1 MSRWFTKK
9 LRHLMALERIVRF
22 DEQFLH
28 MDFFERHLRL
38 LSAKYARVVY
48 HYPAWFVT
56 IPLVIGVALSTGLL
70 FLNKTD
76 SAMYLYTPVN
86 GAGKYEQAVF
96 QSLWPEKADGY
107 APSRM
112 YTSKGQCFLYVTA
125 KDGGNIFTDEM
136 LQAIVKVNSYVAEEI
151 QVTSL
156 NLSSRRTKQPPF
168 PIVLIQRIHT
178 CSCLCSAKK
187 INLLCLRKARD
198 LARWCN
204 FSWKYDSFL
213 RQVTDGDKILKY
225 EDVCAKAKNSCYLNP
240 LVHMIK
246 AFRQSPEVISVQLS
260 YPKMTVGNQAIY
272 LASTIGG
279 VEINKSTGNIQSAKA
294 WMLVYPLE
302 FSSAEDKFRKDLW
315 QAEFEKRM
323 TSYEDPLLSL
333 SVFHDQA
340 LDNELNRNAQVL
352 APRLLPCFV
361 LLLVFSALSTVQ
373 LTKRGN
379 HVSLKARS
387 CSPLVAI
394 GGVLGA
400 CLGVASSM
408 GLTTYLG
415 FQYSKVVAIMPFLIV
430 SVRIDNTFLMIAA
443 LAAAD
448 RRLSVEDR
456 IVEAISEASVSIFL
470 TVATDALSFGVGC
483 ITDFPAVQTF
493 CVYTCSAIVVTFI
506 YQLTF
511 LFGLLVYEAR
521 RENRMDREAEQYRS
535 SVATI
540 MSKILPL
547 TKTLVAAS
555 CRRKN
560 GVKSETKDK
569 IATPN
574 DSINKADDKVEE
586 AEFFNS
592 FFSGQYATFIMSK
605 QARFFTALLFVL
617 YAAASIYGCMGIR
630 EGLEPYKLLPF
641 GSYVATYYQDMEKY
655 MWTYGIQMHV
665 AVSKPGNL
673 ADYKQREKVINLIR
687 MLAESRHGVGLEG
700 VECWL
705 IDYLRFLSGQM
716 GIDVDDLNTSS
727 FYDYALLFLNMP
739 TNEPYRKDIVWEED
753 SSNVRIKAFRFLVG
767 LKAFNSTVSQRET
780 VADMRRIASD
790 NAALN
795 VTTFNK
801 LWPYVDQYDAILPN
815 IIQECGYG
823 IMCMILLALLLI
835 PKAICSLWV
844 TFAIL
849 SVDLGVIGFMTLWGL
864 NMDTVSMITIVMSIG
879 FSVDFS
885 AHIAYA
891 YSIQTAAKPIQRI
904 RYALGQLA
912 WPVIQGGVSTLLGVL
927 LLADLGSY
935 MIISFF
941 KTVFLVI
948 TLGLMH
954 ALLFLPLFL
963 TLSGEISEKYQR
975 HCCHIRKRDGSV
987 PQDVERQASSNCNKP
1002 ENHTVING

>member
-1 MSRWFTKK
+1 
-9 LRHLMALERIVRF
+9 
-22 DEQFLH
+22 

-48 HYPAWFVT
+48 RYPAWFVT
-56 IPLVIGVALSTGLL
+56 IPLVVGVALSTGLL
-70 FLNKTD
+70 FLNKID

-86 GAGKYEQAVF
+86 GAGKYELAVF
-96 QSLWPEKADGY
+96 QSLWPEKSDGF

-136 LQAIVKVNSYVAEEI
+136 LQAIVKVNSYVIE
-151 QVTSL
+151 
-156 NLSSRRTKQPPF
+156 
-168 PIVLIQRIHT
+168 
-178 CSCLCSAKK
+178 K
-187 INLLCLRKARD
+187 I
-198 LARWCN
+198 
-204 FSWKYDSFL
+204 
-213 RQVTDGDKILKY
+213 QVTDGGKILKY
-225 EDVCAKAKNSCYLNP
+225 EDVCAKARNACYLNP

-246 AFRQSPEVISVQLS
+246 AFRQSPDVINVQLT

-272 LASTIGG
+272 LASTLSG
-279 VEINKSTGNIQSAKA
+279 VEINKTTGNIQSAKA

-302 FSSAEDKFRKDLW
+302 FSSSDDKFRKDLW

-333 SVFHDQA
+333 SVFHDTA
-340 LDNELNRNAQVL
+340 LDDELNRNAQVL

-361 LLLVFSALSTVQ
+361 LLLVFSALSTIQ

-379 HVSLKARS
+379 RVFLKAAS
-387 CSPLVAI
+387 YSPLVAI

-408 GLTTYLG
+408 GLTTYVG
-415 FQYSKVVAIMPFLIV
+415 FPYNKVVAIMPFLIV

-448 RRLSVEDR
+448 RNLSVEDR

-483 ITDFPAVQTF
+483 ITDFPAVQIF
-493 CVYTCSAIVVTFI
+493 CVYTCSAIIVTFI

-521 RENRMDREAEQYRS
+521 RENRMNRQSDEYRS
-535 SVATI
+535 SLVATL
-540 MSKILPL
+540 MSKIRPF

-555 CRRKN
+555 CQKKN
-560 GVKSETKDK
+560 RVKGETKDK
-569 IATPN
+569 IVLPN
-574 DSINKADDKVEE
+574 HSRNKPDDKVEE
-586 AEFFNS
+586 VEFFNS

-605 QARFFTALLFVL
+605 HARFLIALLFVL
-617 YAAASIYGCMGIR
+617 YAVASVYGCMGIR

-641 GSYVATYYQDMEKY
+641 GSYVGAYYQKMEKY
-655 MWTYGIQMHV
+655 MWTYGIQMQV

-673 ADYKQREKVINLIR
+673 ADYKQREKIISLVR
-687 MLAESRHGVGLEG
+687 MLAESRHGIGLEG

-705 IDYLRFLSGQM
+705 IDYLRFLGGQM
-716 GIDVDDLNTSS
+716 GIDIDDLNNNS

-739 TNEPYRKDIVWEED
+739 NNEAYRKDIIWEEN
-753 SSNVRIKAFRFLVG
+753 SSNDRIKAFRFLVG

-815 IIQECGYG
+815 IIQECGFG
-823 IMCMILLALLLI
+823 IMCMILLALFLI

-912 WPVIQGGVSTLLGVL
+912 WPVIQGGISTLLGVL

-935 MIISFF
+935 MIKSFF
-941 KTVFLVI
+941 KTVFLVV
-948 TLGLMH
+948 TLGLIH

-963 TLSGEISEKYQR
+963 TLSGELSEKYKS

-987 PQDVERQASSNCNKP
+987 PEDIERQASSNCNKP
-1002 ENHTVING
+1002 ENHKVINGTLGMGIVSCILLWIDAARKVQSPQVQQAKIK